1 MGGGG
6 PHKSFVG
13 RKDKGIE
20 ERNFTDAY
28 ISASARRKGPDQGAR
43 GVGEK
48 GGGGTRKVGHPE
60 DRTPGL
66 MPGPSFLRCVALDES
81 LGLSLWALIFLHFRT
96 KVLRMSASQVGHEI
110 QTRKERRSA
119 TGRDILKLSV
129 NPGAGKGSPRLHCIY
144 IFILL
149 SISLLVPVMTLS

>member
-28 ISASARRKGPDQGAR
+28 ISASARRKGPNQGAR

-48 GGGGTRKVGHPE
+48 GGGDSEGGA
-60 DRTPGL
+60 PG
-66 MPGPSFLRCVALDES
+66 R
-81 LGLSLWALIFLHFRT
+81 
-96 KVLRMSASQVGHEI
+96 Q
-110 QTRKERRSA
+110 
-119 TGRDILKLSV
+119 
-129 NPGAGKGSPRLHCIY
+129 NPGADARPVVS
-144 IFILL
+144 
-149 SISLLVPVMTLS
+149 SLRGFG